1 MSEVL
6 SSIFGSIFL
15 GLAATETSLLWIPI
29 GIFVAAIA
37 YLLGSIPTGYWL
49 GKLLKGID
57 IRERG
62 SKSTGATNVLRTL
75 GKTPALIVLLVDLLK
90 GVAALTFTRWF
101 YGLTIASAIPPAVDP
116 QTWITWTIT
125 LAALMA
131 VLGHSKSVWINF
143 TGGKSAATG
152 LGALF
157 GMVWQV
163 GLGGAIVFGLAL
175 AMFRIVS
182 LSSIATVIAA
192 MILMVVWQQPFAF
205 QVATIAGGLYVI
217 WCHRAN
223 IKRLLAG
230 TEPRI
235 GQKV

>member
-1 MSEVL
+1 VVS
-6 SSIFGSIFL
+6 
-15 GLAATETSLLWIPI
+15 LAASWTDFLWVPI
-29 GIFVAAIA
+29 GMGIAAIA
-37 YLLGSIPTGYWL
+37 YLLGSIPTGYGL

-57 IRERG
+57 IREHG

-75 GKTPALIVLLVDLLK
+75 GKIPALIVLLVDLLK
-90 GVAALTFTRWF
+90 GVAALAFTRWF
-101 YGLTIASAIPPAVDP
+101 YGLAIASVIPATIDP
-116 QTWITWTIT
+116 QIWTTWAIT
-125 LAALMA
+125 LAALMS

-157 GMVWQV
+157 GMAWQV

-175 AMFRIVS
+175 AISRIVS
-182 LSSIATVIAA
+182 LSSIATVISA
-192 MILMVVWQQPFAF
+192 MILMVVLQQPFAF
-205 QVATIAGGLYVI
+205 QVATIAGGLYVV

-223 IKRLLAG
+223 IQRLLSG

-235 GQKV
+235 GQKHQGVESR

>member
-6 SSIFGSIFL
+6 SVVL
-15 GLAATETSLLWIPI
+15 GLVPSWTDCLWIPI
-29 GIFVAAIA
+29 GLLLTAIA

-49 GKLLKGID
+49 GKLLKDID
-57 IRERG
+57 IREHG

-75 GKTPALIVLLVDLLK
+75 GKIPALIVLLVDLLK
-90 GVAALTFTRWF
+90 GVAALALTRWF
-101 YGLTIASAIPPAVDP
+101 YGLAIASTFPPTVDP
-116 QTWITWTIT
+116 QAWTTWGIT

-131 VLGHSKSVWINF
+131 VLGHSKSIWINF

-152 LGALF
+152 LGALL
-157 GMVWQV
+157 GMAWQV
-163 GLGGAIVFGLAL
+163 GLGGAIVFGLVL
-175 AMFRIVS
+175 AISRIVS
-182 LSSIATVIAA
+182 LSSIATVLSA
-192 MILMVVWQQPFAF
+192 MILMVVWQEPIAF

-223 IKRLLAG
+223 IQRLLAG

-235 GQKV
+235 GQKL